1 MNILF
6 TRFPLESLFGGA
18 EVQTLSLMKSLIARG
33 HSVSFVG
40 SCPVLLVEGEKIQ
53 VKTSQI
59 HIGKPP
65 VTKLDALSFVWRKR
79 AMKKALEQMMNNMST
94 MPDTICMVS
103 LSEKILLTPFAL
115 RKGIK
120 VLWIEHDSVGRWLRG
135 NPWLSTI
142 CKLSGSVTTVCV
154 SELSAEMYR
163 SMGYKN
169 VECIPNGVAPPT
181 YRATPSS
188 STSITLGCIARL
200 SPEKG
205 VHVLVDAIKNMA
217 SVRLIINGKG
227 SQKIEDSEQVQL
239 VNRVHDIDDI
249 YKQIDVLVLP
259 SIENDPF
266 GLVVAEAML
275 RGIPVICTTVC
286 GVSKYL
292 KSGVSGLVAKAGS
305 TVALHDAIEMM
316 QDPETRQVLS
326 ENGRMLAEKHF
337 TVERMVDQYEELFSV

>member
-1 MNILF
+1 
-6 TRFPLESLFGGA
+6 
-18 EVQTLSLMKSLIARG
+18 
-33 HSVSFVG
+33 
-40 SCPVLLVEGEKIQ
+40 
-53 VKTSQI
+53 
-59 HIGKPP
+59 
-65 VTKLDALSFVWRKR
+65 
-79 AMKKALEQMMNNMST
+79 MKKALEQMMNNMSS
-94 MPDTICMVS
+94 MPDIICMVS

-169 VECIPNGVAPPT
+169 VQCIPNGVAPPT

-217 SVRLIINGKG
+217 SVRLSLTVKDH
-227 SQKIEDSEQVQL
+227 KKL
-239 VNRVHDIDDI
+239 KTVNR
-249 YKQIDVLVLP
+249 YNL
-259 SIENDPF
+259 
-266 GLVVAEAML
+266 
-275 RGIPVICTTVC
+275 
-286 GVSKYL
+286 
-292 KSGVSGLVAKAGS
+292 
-305 TVALHDAIEMM
+305 
-316 QDPETRQVLS
+316 
-326 ENGRMLAEKHF
+326 
-337 TVERMVDQYEELFSV
+337 